1 VQGYNLQESVLLI
14 GIHTR
19 PAVFSAKALGL
30 YTLSVDYFGDVDL
43 LEAADVARSIRQQ
56 KPFESS
62 GRISD
67 NYSGEALGELASDL
81 EADRIISTC
90 SLNIKRPV
98 TGNPPD
104 RMIKLKDK
112 GLQLRKVRKLGI
124 KVPEYEIVEDRE
136 EAIEVAEGLG
146 FPCVV
151 KPLRGA
157 GGRGVL
163 LAKTKDHLPDI
174 QEKYLV
180 QGYVRGN
187 PISTSTLST
196 KKDSMLLSTSEQLL
210 GCALAGQKDFVHCGN
225 VVPLE
230 ATKKEVEELE
240 DISIKISRA
249 FGIVGWNGIDFVLGQ
264 EPVFIEINSR
274 FQGTFDCIER
284 SYNINLLDA
293 HIKACEGE
301 LIKAPHP
308 STTSIRMTI
317 YAQETCIVKEDLRG
331 STVDVPLKNSIIEK
345 GEPITTIIS
354 SGKKEEAL
362 DTCKKLVKKVY
373 KQALSRWPR

>member
-1 VQGYNLQESVLLI
+1 LQESVLLI

-43 LEAADVARSIRQQ
+43 LEEADVARSIRKQ

-62 GRISD
+62 GRISE
-67 NYSGEALGELASDL
+67 NYSGEALQELSADL

-90 SLNIKRPV
+90 SLNIKRKV
-98 TGNPPD
+98 TGNPPEKVV
-104 RMIKLKDK
+104 KLKDK
-112 GLQLRKVRKLGI
+112 GLQLRRVKKLGI
-124 KVPEYEIVEDRE
+124 KIPDYEIVEDTQDGI
-136 EAIEVAEGLG
+136 EAAEGLG

-151 KPLRGA
+151 KPVRGA
-157 GGRGVL
+157 GGREVL
-163 LAKTKDHLPDI
+163 LAKTRDDIPDI
-174 QEKYLV
+174 HEKYLV
-180 QGYVRGN
+180 QSLVRGT

-225 VVPLE
+225 IVPLE

-240 DISIKISRA
+240 DLSIKISRA
-249 FGIVGWNGIDFVLGQ
+249 FGVVGWNGMDFVSNE

-274 FQGTFDCIER
+274 FQGTFDCVER

-293 HIKACEGE
+293 HIKACDGDM
-301 LIKAPHP
+301 IKAPRP
-308 STTSIRMTI
+308 TTTSIRITL

-331 STVDVPLKNSIIEK
+331 TTVDVPLKNSVIEK
-345 GEPITTIIS
+345 GEPITTIIL
-354 SGKKEEAL
+354 SGKKGEAL
-362 DTCKKLVKKVY
+362 DKCQRLVKRVY
-373 KQALSRWPR
+373 AQALSPWPR